1 MIHIWKKYKSIQNK
15 KFVKNNVAPLSINKP
30 TYLVNVKFQNRFHKI
45 F

>member
-1 MIHIWKKYKSIQNK
+1 MLIITNTSVCDPAKNCIW
-15 KFVKNNVAPLSINKP
+15 APLSINKP